1 MKRKIITSIF
11 IVVLISACAATNG
24 KLNGPMDKLSF
35 IDTTTFD
42 KHLRLAMKT
51 NEEEIEVDPLVK
63 FSPNEIPD
71 RLGRWLTVID
81 EKDGNVDNVNLSP
94 KTKGLFGI
102 GTGIDLALTLGKKIK
117 DKILYKPAGK
127 YDATIYYKS
136 EEGLVEKIVF
146 TRKID

>member
-24 KLNGPMDKLSF
+24 KLKGPMDKLDF
-35 IDTTTFD
+35 IDTRTFD
-42 KHLRLAMKT
+42 KNLSTAMRT
-51 NEEEIEVDPLVK
+51 QEEKIEVTPIVK

-71 RLGRWLTVID
+71 RLGKWVSTID
-81 EKDGNVDNVNLSP
+81 EKGGEVVTENQSP

-102 GTGIDLALTLGKKIK
+102 GTGIDLALTLGKKIH